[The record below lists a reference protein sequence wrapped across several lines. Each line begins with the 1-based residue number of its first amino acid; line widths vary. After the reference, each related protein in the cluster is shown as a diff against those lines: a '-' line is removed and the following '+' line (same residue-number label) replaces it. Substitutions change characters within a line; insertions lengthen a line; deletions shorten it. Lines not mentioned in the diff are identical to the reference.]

1 MKLWSKETLVLG
13 GIYSVLDTPF
23 SLLGVEIITA
33 VLFWG
38 FVILMIIH
46 CCNFHIKPLQQLI
59 IKYPVS
65 SYYLSAIG
73 WVPYFMIVIFITLIG
88 SGYFIDYSD
97 CFVKHS
103 MGILLNPY
111 TGLYLVLTSFIIA
124 YVKKSDIKSH

>member
-38 FVILMIIH
+38 FVILMIIL

-97 CFVKHS
+97 CFVKYS

>member
-38 FVILMIIH
+38 FVILMIIL

-97 CFVKHS
+97 CFVKYS

-124 YVKKSDIKSH
+124 YVKKSDINSH